1 MKFRILYL
9 FVFFVVI
16 SCSKQEARR
25 PISASSSGL
34 LESTTAL
41 LKKINTIEE
50 IKIKFQGVEEISSPD
65 TTLLT
70 NNHFIGS
77 SSIGVIFSGC
87 HYVKVDSIDI
97 SNINALNG
105 VAFGNV
111 VNNKCNYVNLFNLN
125 IYNLLSKSCC
135 IESSALT
142 IDHLAKNIQINNTNV
157 H

>member
-50 IKIKFQGVEEISSPD
+50 IKIK
-65 TTLLT
+65 
-70 NNHFIGS
+70 
-77 SSIGVIFSGC
+77 
-87 HYVKVDSIDI
+87 
-97 SNINALNG
+97 
-105 VAFGNV
+105 
-111 VNNKCNYVNLFNLN
+111 NY
-125 IYNLLSKSCC
+125 IR
-135 IESSALT
+135 
-142 IDHLAKNIQINNTNV
+142 
-157 H
+157 